1 MYCRNCGVNFD
12 GALEYCPNCRSF
24 HGFGR
29 NYCQACGQATLPHAT
44 VCGRCG
50 ALLTLENGGKAAPG
64 GAGFYQP
71 KSRMAAGL
79 LGIFLGGFGVH
90 NFYLG
95 NTTIGVIQILV
106 TIFTCG
112 LGSLWGFIEGILI
125 LAGSINTDA
134 DGNPLG
140 Q

>member
-12 GALEYCPNCRSF
+12 PNLESCPNCKSY

-44 VCGRCG
+44 VCARCG
-50 ALLTLENGGKAAPG
+50 ALLTMETSG
-64 GAGFYQP
+64 GAQPAGLYQP
-71 KSRMAAGL
+71 KSRLAAGL

-90 NFYLG
+90 SFYLG
-95 NTTIGVIQILV
+95 DTTRGVIQILV

-112 LGSLWGFIEGILI
+112 LGSLWGFIEGIMI
-125 LAGSINTDA
+125 IAGAINTDA
-134 DGNPLG
+134 NGNPLG